1 MAGCAVMRLLC
12 ALALLL
18 SLASAQTSLL
28 STGLVTMPVY
38 YGVEQTPCKT
48 KGSAYYFNSATQT
61 CETCSGNLVVDQSTR
76 DALGDPTGC
85 TCAAGYYKQTCTQ
98 VRAYMNESQQVL
110 PSDKTIRHSLTIS
123 LALFAHS

>member
-1 MAGCAVMRLLC
+1 
-12 ALALLL
+12 
-18 SLASAQTSLL
+18 
-28 STGLVTMPVY
+28 MPVY

-61 CETCSGNLVVDQSTR
+61 CETCSGNLMVDQSTR

-98 VRAYMNESQQVL
+98 VRACVRVYMNESQQAL
-110 PSDKTIRHSLTIS
+110 PSDKTIRHSLTLS
-123 LALFAHS
+123 FALLAHP